1 MLGVVVG
8 GGERVDERNSG
19 WILLSSGSFSFGGL
33 VVTSDCAVE
42 DDMVDE
48 GRNIT
53 LSRDRLICEL
63 CRWRCDDLPW
73 SS

>member
-8 GGERVDERNSG
+8 GGERVEERNSG
-19 WILLSSGSFSFGGL
+19 WILLSSGSFSLGGL
-33 VVTSDCAVE
+33 VVASDWAVE

-48 GRNIT
+48 GRSIT

-63 CRWRCDDLPW
+63 CRWRCGDRPW